1 MAHEAIQRVQGQGQ
15 QASLRR
21 TVDSGTS
28 GVGTFRGLVGTSLP
42 MLVSGSARSA
52 SGQGLTGTVV
62 GWNCGGSGGTG
73 SGWNQSLRSIKPTAT
88 SLSFSEAN
96 CWVSLA
102 KFSKSSFGEMSIWS
116 LVRLLLGRLRAA
128 LPADVSAEGWL
139 LGSRARCR
147 MSGTLVIVEASGE
160 VPATFAFISGG
171 SQAAMALTQLREG
184 VAALR
189 VVARGVS
196 WGTRL
201 RAVAAEAWV
210 SPLQRSACPGHL
222 LEQSGTTGS
231 PHCPE
236 KCPAALQEPGGDPS
250 VFIGREEHHRKREGL
265 RSQVTTLR
273 GRCEEWSVQGGVGA
287 ALAGVWA

>member
-1 MAHEAIQRVQGQGQ
+1 MSHCGQWDQWGGHVSWPCWYFPAIAGFGERSLCQRAGVDGY
-15 QASLRR
+15 SRR
-21 TVDSGTS
+21 VELWR
-28 GVGTFRGLVGTSLP
+28 FRWDRVWLEPELALYQT
-42 MLVSGSARSA
+42 
-52 SGQGLTGTVV
+52 
-62 GWNCGGSGGTG
+62 NC
-73 SGWNQSLRSIKPTAT
+73 QVAT
-88 SLSFSEAN
+88 SLFFSEAN

-147 MSGTLVIVEASGE
+147 MSGTLVIAEASGE

-196 WGTRL
+196 WGMRL

-210 SPLQRSACPGHL
+210 SPLQRSTCSCHL